1 MINDESVRKLI
12 FSEVDF
18 SREVDFSPS
27 LVCFH
32 VDKISLLSLG
42 TIAADAQRII
52 NLLYHNHNRI

>member
-27 LVCFH
+27 LICFH
-32 VDKISLLSLG
+32 VDKVSLLSLG
-42 TIAADAQRII
+42 AIAAKT
-52 NLLYHNHNRI
+52 Y